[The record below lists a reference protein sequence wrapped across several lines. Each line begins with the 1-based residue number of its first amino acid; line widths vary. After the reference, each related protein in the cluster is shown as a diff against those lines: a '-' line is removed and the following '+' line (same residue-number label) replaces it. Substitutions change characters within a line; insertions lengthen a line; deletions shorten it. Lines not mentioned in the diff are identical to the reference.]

1 MNEPRTKPRNELKAG
16 LIFVVMRGV
25 ELAFRR
31 GHPDY
36 HVRKNVA
43 K

>member
-1 MNEPRTKPRNELKAG
+1 MSEPGTKPRNELKAG
-16 LIFVVMRGV
+16 VIFVVMRGV

-36 HVRKNVA
+36 PV
-43 K
+43 